1 MHVIL
6 HEIGSTIHNTSSCAE
21 RAESLAT
28 GTQLFLFSG
37 RTVKVET
44 LMISKQALE
53 EYKEIHKQE
62 TNTVLADEVLLD
74 EAINLLTLFDRVY
87 RPIKKVWLQEYG
99 RNHTRSRMGTTKPKR
114 RDRASISSEED
125 TGTPPPSG
133 QVQASR

>member
-1 MHVIL
+1 ML
-6 HEIGSTIHNTSSCAE
+6 
-21 RAESLAT
+21 
-28 GTQLFLFSG
+28 
-37 RTVKVET
+37 
-44 LMISKQALE
+44 SKQALE

-99 RNHTRSRMGTTKPKR
+99 RNNTRSGMETAKPKR
-114 RDRASISSEED
+114 RNCVPLPSEED